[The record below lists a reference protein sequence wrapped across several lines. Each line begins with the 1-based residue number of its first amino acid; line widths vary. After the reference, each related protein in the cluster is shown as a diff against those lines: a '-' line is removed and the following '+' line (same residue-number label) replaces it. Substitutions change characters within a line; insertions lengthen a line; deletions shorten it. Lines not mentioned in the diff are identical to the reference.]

1 MTSSWRGRAPLNLSR
16 ADSVI
21 ARGNFWAGTGGLVVA
36 VVSIGLVVA
45 LLVGWIFA
53 WALDDDGP
61 NTVWLALGP
70 IAFSVILALLA
81 GQFWTLRRATRL
93 RQVEI
98 AFLTGA
104 SHNLRTPLTAI
115 RAGLQTMAATAD
127 QLSPDDKRL
136 LFTAVVNETH
146 RLELRID
153 NLIETARLD
162 LERRPYDLGPIDLVA
177 LVREVLEDARWAF
190 TAQGGTAQPPVADEP
205 MMIIGDRNALRLLF
219 ENLVDNALKY
229 ADGAPRV
236 TVTCARSA
244 DHAVVRVT
252 DVGLG
257 FSSEDRASIF
267 SGRGQPSGGKG
278 RRRGD
283 TGRKGSGLGLR
294 LARAIARGHGGE
306 VRLDSE
312 GPHRGATAE
321 VWLPL
326 DLSPGDP

>member
-1 MTSSWRGRAPLNLSR
+1 MASRRARAPLHLSR
-16 ADSVI
+16 ADSVL
-21 ARGNFWAGTGGLVVA
+21 ARGSFWAGTGGLVVA
-36 VVSIGLVVA
+36 VLSIGLVVA

-61 NTVWLALGP
+61 NTIWLALGP
-70 IAFSVILALLA
+70 IAFSVVLALLA
-81 GQFWTLRRATRL
+81 GQFWSLRRATRL

-115 RAGLQTMAATAD
+115 RTGLQTMASAAD
-127 QLSPDDKRL
+127 QLSADDKRL
-136 LFTAVVNETH
+136 LFKAVINETH

-162 LERRPYDLGPIDLVA
+162 LERRPYDLGPVDLVA
-177 LVREVLEDARWAF
+177 LVRDVLEEARWAF
-190 TAQGGTAQPPVADEP
+190 AAQGGTSSPPAANEP
-205 MMIIGDRNALRLLF
+205 VMIIGDRNALRLLF

-229 ADGAPRV
+229 ADGPPRV
-236 TVTCARSA
+236 TVTCAHSA
-244 DHAVVRVT
+244 DHAVVRVRDEGIGFDPT
-252 DVGLG
+252 DLG
-257 FSSEDRASIF
+257 SIF
-267 SGRGQPSGGKG
+267 SG

-312 GPHRGATAE
+312 GPRRGATAE